1 MCGHAL
7 RLNLS
12 LLLACMA
19 LVGATAAGGVMALS
33 TDREQD
39 MQVEADNAELDAI
52 EGISIYR
59 GNVIVIQG
67 SMRITGHTLTVH
79 FNDDGDMELAIMN
92 GSPATYRQLP
102 DGADEYDE
110 ARAQKM
116 EYYPRQDSV
125 ILIERA
131 WVKNPDGSTMTG
143 NRIEYDTALSRV
155 KVQGRAAPAKNGVAG
170 EDAGGR
176 VKIIIKKKKTPADRG
191 SAPGAK

>member
-19 LVGATAAGGVMALS
+19 LVGAMAAGGVMALS

-39 MQVEADNAELDAI
+39 MQVEADNAELDGI

-79 FNDDGDMELAIMN
+79 FDDDGDMELAIMN

-110 ARAQKM
+110 ARAEKM

-155 KVQGRAAPAKNGVAG
+155 KVQGRAAPAKNGAAG

-176 VKIIIKKKKTPADRG
+176 VKIIIKKKKTPAD
-191 SAPGAK
+191 

>member
-1 MCGHAL
+1 MYRHAS

-12 LLLACMA
+12 LLAGLGLLGLA
-19 LVGATAAGGVMALS
+19 LAGPVMALS

-39 MQVEADNAELDAI
+39 MQVEADNAELDGI
-52 EGISIYR
+52 QGISIYR
-59 GNVIVIQG
+59 GNVVVTQG

-79 FNDDGDMELAIMN
+79 FNDGGDIELAIMN

-102 DGADEYDE
+102 DGAEDYDE
-110 ARAQKM
+110 ARARKM
-116 EYYPRQDSV
+116 EYYPQKDSV

-155 KVQGRAAPAKNGVAG
+155 KARGGAAPASAG
-170 EDAGGR
+170 GSAEDAGGR
-176 VKIIIKKKKTPADRG
+176 VKIIIKKKKTPAN
-191 SAPGAK
+191 

>member
-1 MCGHAL
+1 MYRHAS

-12 LLLACMA
+12 LLMGLGLLGLA
-19 LVGATAAGGVMALS
+19 LAGPVMALS

-39 MQVEADNAELDAI
+39 MQVEADSAELDGI

-59 GNVIVIQG
+59 GNVVVTQG

-79 FNDDGDMELAIMN
+79 FNDGGDIELAIMN

-102 DGADEYDE
+102 DGAADYDE
-110 ARAQKM
+110 ARARKM
-116 EYYPRQDSV
+116 EYYPQKDSV
-125 ILIERA
+125 MLIERA

-143 NRIEYDTALSRV
+143 NRIEYDTAQSRV
-155 KVQGRAAPAKNGVAG
+155 KARGGAAPATAGGSG

-176 VKIIIKKKKTPADRG
+176 VKIIIKKKKTPAN
-191 SAPGAK
+191 

>member
-1 MCGHAL
+1 MYRHAS

-12 LLLACMA
+12 LLLAGLTLLGAA
-19 LVGATAAGGVMALS
+19 LSGPVMALS

-39 MQVEADNAELDAI
+39 MRVEADNAELDGI
-52 EGISIYR
+52 EGISVYR
-59 GNVIVIQG
+59 GNVVVTQG

-79 FNDDGDMELAIMN
+79 FSDGGDMELAVMN

-102 DGADEYDE
+102 DGAEDYDE
-110 ARAQKM
+110 ARARKM
-116 EYYPRQDSV
+116 EYYPHRDSV
-125 ILIERA
+125 ILIDRA

-155 KVQGRAAPAKNGVAG
+155 KVQGRAAPATAGGSG

-176 VKIIIKKKKTPADRG
+176 VKIIIKKKKTPAD
-191 SAPGAK
+191 